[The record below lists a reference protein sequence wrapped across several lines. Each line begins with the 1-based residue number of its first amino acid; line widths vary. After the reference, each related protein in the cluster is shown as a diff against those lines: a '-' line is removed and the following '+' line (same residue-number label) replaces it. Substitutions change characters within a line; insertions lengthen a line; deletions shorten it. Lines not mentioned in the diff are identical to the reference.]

1 MIKKVQNLIGDNK
14 TAEHVRPK
22 HKVGRSF
29 QREKLVAD
37 CLRCYWVIFCSFS
50 LNSKYPERTR
60 FKLLLLPSNPPVRKI
75 TITNLEV
82 LCSYGYFVVKLRI
95 EFSSMDL
102 CFLGP
107 FNPESIAMTS
117 FRDETVIIKRKFG
130 GQPIWIEPVT
140 YRLWGEITL

>member
-1 MIKKVQNLIGDNK
+1 MKKKVQNLIGDNK

-50 LNSKYPERTR
+50 LNSKYPERTG
-60 FKLLLLPSNPPVRKI
+60 FKLLLLPSYPAVGKI

-82 LCSYGYFVVKLRI
+82 LRSYGYFVVKLRI
-95 EFSSMDL
+95 EFFSINH

-107 FNPESIAMTS
+107 SNPERIAMKI
-117 FRDETVIIKRKFG
+117 FGNETVTIKIG
-130 GQPIWIEPVT
+130 IEPYGSNSSLTACEV
-140 YRLWGEITL
+140 E

>member
-60 FKLLLLPSNPPVRKI
+60 FKLLLLPSNPAVRKI

-95 EFSSMDL
+95 EFFSINQ

-117 FRDETVIIKRKFG
+117 FWDATVTIKRKFG
-130 GQPIWIEPVT
+130 VPPYGSNPSLTACEV
-140 YRLWGEITL
+140 E